1 MSVAARIKELNITLP
16 AFQDA
21 VGTYRKC
28 IRDGNLMHTSTHF
41 GMDSEGKTIP
51 GKVGTPEQAA
61 HYKGT
66 QQVHSPEAA
75 KQMARNAGLRLL
87 STLSHHLDGNLDR
100 VEQVVKLVGIVNG
113 LEDFTGHG
121 AVINGCSDVLC
132 EVLGDEVGK
141 GARTCTGSGSLGAA
155 VTCDLVVRVRDEK

>member
-1 MSVAARIKELNITLP
+1 MGKQLHLKNNNNNMSVAARIKELNITLP

-28 IRDGNLMHTSTHF
+28 IRDGNLMYTSTHF

-61 HYKGT
+61 NYKGT

-100 VEQVVKLVGIVNG
+100 VEQVVKLVGIVKG
-113 LEDFTGHG
+113 LER
-121 AVINGCSDVLC
+121 VL
-132 EVLGDEVGK
+132 
-141 GARTCTGSGSLGAA
+141 AA
-155 VTCDLVVRVRDEK
+155 VASEQQSLVIW